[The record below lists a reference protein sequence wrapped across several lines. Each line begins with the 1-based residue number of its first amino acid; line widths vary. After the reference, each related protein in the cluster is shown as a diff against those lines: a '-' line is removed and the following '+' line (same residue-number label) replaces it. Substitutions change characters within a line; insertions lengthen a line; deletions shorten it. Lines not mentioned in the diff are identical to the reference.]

1 MSKKRKVSQ
10 KEKDLFITILKES
23 EGGRF
28 WEVIVKGGGS
38 ITNQSRHDTWVA
50 VSKHFSEAMEAEFT
64 SKQCKDLLSRIKE
77 SHKKNHDSGLT
88 KFKKDCS
95 KTDKND
101 LVVIDGDDR
110 TIRFRGLTERDRLCT
125 NMR

>member
-1 MSKKRKVSQ
+1 MSP

-38 ITNQSRHDTWVA
+38 VSNQSRHDTWVA
-50 VSKHFSEAMEAEFT
+50 VSKHFSEAMDAEFT
-64 SKQCKDLLSRIKE
+64 SKQCKDFWGRIKE
-77 SHKKNHDSGLT
+77 GYKKNNDSGLS

-95 KTDKND
+95 
-101 LVVIDGDDR
+101 
-110 TIRFRGLTERDRLCT
+110 
-125 NMR
+125 

>member
-1 MSKKRKVSQ
+1 MISCAVLS
-10 KEKDLFITILKES
+10 LKES

-38 ITNQSRHDTWVA
+38 VTNQSRHDTWVA

-64 SKQCKDLLSRIKE
+64 SKQCKDLWSRIKE
-77 SHKKNHDSGLT
+77 SLNKNHDSGLT
-88 KFKKDCS
+88 KFKKNCS
-95 KTDKND
+95 KTDENVF
-101 LVVIDGDDR
+101 VVIDGDDR
-110 TIRFRGLTERDRLCT
+110 TIRFTFTEQDRLCT